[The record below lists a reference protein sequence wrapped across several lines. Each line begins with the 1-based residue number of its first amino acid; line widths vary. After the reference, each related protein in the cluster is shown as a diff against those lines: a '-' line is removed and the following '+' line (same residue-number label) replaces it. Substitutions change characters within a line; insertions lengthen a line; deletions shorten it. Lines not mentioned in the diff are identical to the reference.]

1 MQKHSGYK
9 GKHSSSL
16 LLALFLLLLLFPEP
30 PPRILDCFSFERE
43 DNRDAPYLGGT
54 RLQNPY
60 RCLPLPSVKTKVKKE
75 LSLSGSPLGLTVP
88 VLVAVE
94 GDKFAT
100 GKQKCSMFCVEACLR
115 SPLTEAEVELDEDP
129 AFSVRLFPLFI
140 VEFPK
145 EEFELKGSEEGEVEE
160 EEEEG

>member
-16 LLALFLLLLLFPEP
+16 VVPVPFPVTP
-30 PPRILDCFSFERE
+30 LSIFDCFPFERD
-43 DNRDAPYLGGT
+43 DNLDAPYLGGT

-60 RCLPLPSVKTKVKKE
+60 LCLPLPSVKTKVKKE
-75 LSLSGSPLGLTVP
+75 LSLSGSPHGLTVP

-115 SPLTEAEVELDEDP
+115 SPLTGDEREVD
-129 AFSVRLFPLFI
+129 
-140 VEFPK
+140 
-145 EEFELKGSEEGEVEE
+145 EEGAF
-160 EEEEG
+160 